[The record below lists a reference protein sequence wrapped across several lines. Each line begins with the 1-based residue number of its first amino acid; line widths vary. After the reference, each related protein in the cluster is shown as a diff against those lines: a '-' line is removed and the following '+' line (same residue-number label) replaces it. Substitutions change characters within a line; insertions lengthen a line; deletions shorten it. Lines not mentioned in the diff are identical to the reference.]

1 MLQKTHRHAGKGL
14 PVENE
19 LLNGRID
26 EVADLILR
34 SRNIVAFTG
43 AGISTESGIPDFRS
57 PGGIWSRFDPSDFT
71 IDKFLN
77 DRESRKKQWKFLLD
91 GGFFAAAQPNR
102 AHYALARLEKMGKL
116 QGVITQNIDNLHQ
129 MAGNSPDR
137 VFELHGNMGRVR
149 CMDCNRLSPIE
160 EIVRR
165 VGEGEETPEC
175 LHCSGILKPDVVL
188 FGESLP
194 GAVLSA
200 AIDRASR
207 CDLLLVIG
215 SSLVVYP
222 AAYVPAY
229 ALEGRAKLVIIN
241 LTATGCDIDASVVI
255 HEKAGDVMERI
266 LTRVEIMRE
275 TADPL

>member
-1 MLQKTHRHAGKGL
+1 MENDFLDGKI
-14 PVENE
+14 E
-19 LLNGRID
+19 

-34 SRNIVAFTG
+34 SRNTVAFTG

-71 IDKFLN
+71 IEKFLN
-77 DRESRKKQWKFLLD
+77 DRESRKKQWKFLLE
-91 GGFFAAAQPNR
+91 GGFFADARPNL
-102 AHYALARLEKMGKL
+102 AHLALARLEKMGML

-129 MAGNSPDR
+129 KAGNSPEK

-149 CMDCNRLSPIE
+149 CMSCNRLSPIG

-165 VGEGEETPEC
+165 VGEGEEIPEC
-175 LHCSGILKPDVVL
+175 LECSGILKPDVVL
-188 FGESLP
+188 FGEALP

-200 AIDRASR
+200 AVGHASR

-229 ALEGRAKLVIIN
+229 ALEGGAKLVIIN
-241 LTATGCDIDASVVI
+241 LTATACDIDAAVVI
-255 HEKAGDVMERI
+255 HGKAGEVMERI
-266 LTRVEIMRE
+266 LARVEDIRAM
-275 TADPL
+275 ADPL

>member
-1 MLQKTHRHAGKGL
+1 
-14 PVENE
+14 VENE
-19 LLNGRID
+19 LLDGKIK
-26 EVADLILR
+26 EAADLILR
-34 SRNIVAFTG
+34 SRNVVAFTG

-57 PGGIWSRFDPSDFT
+57 PGGIWSRFDPADFT
-71 IDKFLN
+71 IEKFLN
-77 DRESRKKQWKFLLD
+77 DRESRKKQWKFLLH
-91 GGFFAAAQPNR
+91 GGFFTDARPNR
-102 AHYALARLEKMGKL
+102 AHLALAKLEKMGML
-116 QGVITQNIDNLHQ
+116 QGVITQNVDNLHQ
-129 MAGNSPDR
+129 MAGNSPEK

-149 CMDCNRLSPIE
+149 CMNCNRLSPVG

-200 AIDRASR
+200 AISHASR

-229 ALEGRAKLVIIN
+229 ALEGGAKLVIIN

-255 HEKAGDVMERI
+255 HGKAGEVMERI
-266 LTRVEIMRE
+266 LTAIENMRE
-275 TADPL
+275 IADPL